1 MTKPNLKEIEW
12 AISDL
17 EEQET
22 SESRYI
28 LLAALH
34 ICRDHMLENALPQ
47 PQASAYSGLSAPL
60 LSDQPLDPSVRCMV
74 GYGCAD
80 GYAARRQYQSVRQRY
95 ENIEQIVRNRRDAV
109 PACFVTNSI
118 LLCIVT
124 ITIKF

>member
-28 LLAALH
+28 LLAALY

-60 LSDQPLDPSVRCMV
+60 LSDQPLDQYGSSDFLRAIAGIPASDAWLVMDELMDTLHAVNTKVYDSVMRKL
-74 GYGCAD
+74 
-80 GYAARRQYQSVRQRY
+80 
-95 ENIEQIVRNRRDAV
+95 NR
-109 PACFVTNSI
+109 
-118 LLCIVT
+118 L
-124 ITIKF
+124 